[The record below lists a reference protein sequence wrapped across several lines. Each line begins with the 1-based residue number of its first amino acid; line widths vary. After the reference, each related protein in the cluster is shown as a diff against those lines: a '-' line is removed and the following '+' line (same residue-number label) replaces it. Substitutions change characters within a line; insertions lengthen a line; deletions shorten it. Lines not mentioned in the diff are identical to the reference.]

1 MALLS
6 HVMNQNL
13 HTQLLSKVHIL
24 FEFWFLLNV
33 LFLFQDTKN
42 LESSFLLGLFL
53 LGTVLKLFVFSVPG
67 GYFVDCPQFEFV

>member
-13 HTQLLSKVHIL
+13 HTQLLSKLHIL

-53 LGTVLKLFVFSVPG
+53 LGTVLKLL
-67 GYFVDCPQFEFV
+67 YFQCLEVIL